1 MIGIMNIYRS
11 VGQKNLDNIN
21 NLILALKPEICYP
34 FKVQAVHKFFIFF
47 QNIVKKLTALEQFK
61 NDKETRKWQRK

>member
-21 NLILALKPEICYP
+21 NLILAMTPEICYS
-34 FKVQAVHKFFIFF
+34 FKVQAVHKFFIFL